1 MNIRIKDC
9 LIVSRPSKPDT
20 PIDDDQL
27 CSIAFLCGDDVTA
40 KAADIADAGHVSLL
54 QITGDT
60 GARKTYTVQDGTSS
74 FICLPEQHYCSCN
87 PEFFCIHLLAVYLA
101 HQTLQVQHTVVN
113 RAKYL
118 HILMSVTV

>member
-40 KAADIADAGHVSLL
+40 KAADIADAGHDHRRYWCKENIHCARWYKQLYMSTRATLL
-54 QITGDT
+54 
-60 GARKTYTVQDGTSS
+60 
-74 FICLPEQHYCSCN
+74 
-87 PEFFCIHLLAVYLA
+87 
-101 HQTLQVQHTVVN
+101 
-113 RAKYL
+113 
-118 HILMSVTV
+118 LM